1 MKVALYL
8 GTKKIPH
15 LGYIK
20 TENLNYEIYS
30 IVLIDFINRRREMRD
45 EREYSK
51 KINAYWVNAKS
62 KKRITQ
68 PYSRIKLIE
77 GGHVR

>member
-1 MKVALYL
+1 MEITIKGGGNWFHCMKVALYL

-30 IVLIDFINRRREMRD
+30 IVLIDFIHRRSEVRD
-45 EREYSK
+45 ERGVPKENK
-51 KINAYWVNAKS
+51 CLLG
-62 KKRITQ
+62 KR
-68 PYSRIKLIE
+68 
-77 GGHVR
+77 